1 MSDDEHTDD
10 EQRNGDPLS
19 KLLQRLQLPYIRA
32 HYHEL
37 AQTAADQG
45 WGHLEYL
52 QRLIEAEIARREDKS
67 LAQRVRRARFPILK
81 TLDQFQWNWPKKIN
95 RPQVQNLFRLN
106 FIEQKANV
114 IFLGTVGLGKT
125 HLSIALGQAA
135 CARGHSVLFTTAID
149 IIHTLSAAAG
159 TGSLKRTMQRYLKP
173 SLLIVD
179 EIGYLPIDKLGADLL
194 FQVISERYERGAIL
208 LTTNRAF
215 KSWPEIFNN
224 DSTLTSAL
232 LDRLLHHADICL
244 IEGPSFRAKDHI
256 EA

>member
-1 MSDDEHTDD
+1 M
-10 EQRNGDPLS
+10 NGENRPDSLV
-19 KLLQRLQLPYIRA
+19 KLLQRLQLPYLRA

-37 AQTAADQG
+37 AQTAAEQG
-45 WGHLEYL
+45 WGHLDDL
-52 QRLIEAEIARREDKS
+52 QRLVEGEIARREDKS
-67 LAQRVRRARFPILK
+67 LTQRIRRARFPLTK

-95 RPQVQNLFRLN
+95 RPQIQNLFRLN

-114 IFLGTVGLGKT
+114 IFLGGVGLGKT

-135 CARGHSVLFTTAID
+135 CARGYSVLFTTAID

-173 SLLIVD
+173 SLVIVD

-194 FQVISERYERGAIL
+194 FQIISERYERGAIL
-208 LTTNRAF
+208 MSTNRAF

-232 LDRLLHHADICL
+232 LDRLLHHADICR
-244 IEGPSFRAKDHI
+244 IDGPSFRAKDHI
-256 EA
+256 DS